1 MGRARAIVGKYCME
15 CSVVTAPRRLTRR
28 RAAIAARLRG
38 IGFLLPTLALQA
50 CFDVHQVDPGSG
62 HFVID
67 DFEDGD
73 PLPKNPLFQHWDC
86 YTFNPAVGKDLAQTV
101 HCDVERPGDK
111 SAYALYASF
120 ILHHAPGDGNDNG
133 GAALGTTADPM
144 VDLNG
149 YKNIFFSLKVDFG
162 NLPSASYAFVALDCN
177 SVAAESQK
185 TALDYFQLTN
195 EVNYPIVGLTKDT
208 WTPFRI
214 PLSDLTQ
221 PDWQKNRFADGP
233 KACLAAVDSVNFEIS
248 GQLAVGQSG
257 SGFIHIDEVYLE

>member
-15 CSVVTAPRRLTRR
+15 CSVVTAPRRLTQR

-38 IGFLLPTLALQA
+38 IGFLLPILVLQA
-50 CFDVHQVDPGSG
+50 CFDVHHVDPGSG
-62 HFVID
+62 RFVID

-73 PLPKNPLFQHWDC
+73 PLPKNPLFQRWDC
-86 YTFNPAVGKDLAQTV
+86 YTFNPAVGIDPAQTA
-101 HCDVERPGDK
+101 HCDVERPGYE
-111 SAYALYASF
+111 SAYALSASF
-120 ILHHAPGDGNDNG
+120 RLHQLPGYSNG
-133 GAALGTTADPM
+133 GAALSTIADPM

-149 YKNIFFSLKVDFG
+149 YKNIVFSLKVDFG
-162 NLPSASYAFVALDCN
+162 NLPSASYAFIALDCN
-177 SVAAESQK
+177 SVAAERQK

-195 EVNYPIVGLTKDT
+195 EVNYPIVATDT
-208 WTPFRI
+208 WGPPFHI

-257 SGFIHIDEVYLE
+257 SGFIYIDEVYLE

>member
-15 CSVVTAPRRLTRR
+15 CSVVTAPRRLTQR

-38 IGFLLPTLALQA
+38 IGFLLPTLVLQA

-62 HFVID
+62 RFVID

-73 PLPKNPLFQHWDC
+73 PLPKNPLFQRWDC
-86 YTFNPAVGKDLAQTV
+86 YTFNPAVGIDPAQTA
-101 HCDVERPGDK
+101 HCDVERPGYE
-111 SAYALYASF
+111 SAYALSASF
-120 ILHHAPGDGNDNG
+120 RLHQLPGYSNG
-133 GAALGTTADPM
+133 GAALSTIADPM

-149 YKNIFFSLKVDFG
+149 YKNIVFSLKVDFG
-162 NLPSASYAFVALDCN
+162 NLPSASYAFIALDCN
-177 SVAAESQK
+177 SVAAEKQK

-195 EVNYPIVGLTKDT
+195 EVNHPIVIVVPDT
-208 WTPFRI
+208 WAQFRI
-214 PLSDLTQ
+214 ALSEFTQ

-233 KACLAAVDSVNFEIS
+233 KACLAVVDSVNFEIN

-257 SGFIHIDEVYLE
+257 SGLIHIDEVYLE

>member
-62 HFVID
+62 RFVID

-73 PLPKNPLFQHWDC
+73 LLPKTPLFQRWGC
-86 YTFNPAVGKDLAQTV
+86 YTFNPAVGIDPAQTA
-101 HCDVERPGDK
+101 HCDVERPGYK
-111 SAYALYASF
+111 SAYALSASF
-120 ILHHAPGDGNDNG
+120 MLHQRPVYNNA
-133 GAALGTTADPM
+133 GAALSTIADPM

-149 YKNIFFSLKVDFG
+149 YKNIVFSLKVDFG
-162 NLPSASYAFVALDCN
+162 NLPSASYAFIALDCN
-177 SVAAESQK
+177 SVAAEKQK
-185 TALDYFQLTN
+185 AALDYFQLTN
-195 EVNYPIVGLTKDT
+195 EVNYPIVIGPTDP
-208 WTPFRI
+208 WAPFHI
-214 PLSDLTQ
+214 PLSEFTQ
-221 PDWQKNRFADGP
+221 PDWQKNRLADGP
-233 KACLAAVDSVNFEIS
+233 KACLAAVDSVNFEIN

-257 SGFIHIDEVYLE
+257 SGVIHIDDVYLE